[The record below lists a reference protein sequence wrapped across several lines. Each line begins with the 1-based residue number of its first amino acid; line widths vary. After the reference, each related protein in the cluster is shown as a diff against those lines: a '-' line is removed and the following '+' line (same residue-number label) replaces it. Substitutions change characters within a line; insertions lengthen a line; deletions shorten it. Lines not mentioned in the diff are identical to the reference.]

1 MAAECTTATVWYLR
15 VASGSR
21 RKRESSLRI
30 QRQAILHY
38 ARIHGAE
45 IRHICDCDSACDHSM
60 QDELRDAL
68 QALRGGLAKLLIVES
83 LERLSGGIDR
93 RLQLVL
99 QTFTMDAG
107 PALVCVRERIDSRSP
122 GGRIALQRFD
132 VMAAGKRV
140 LGMRGVMTWLGDEA
154 EGSAA
159 VSTSGSAR
167 NSRQARVSASI
178 RRGSSWQRTAPLRI
192 CSLSTSLPMK
202 EFLRSGSTDPVYIV
216 RCGCLGM
223 VRRMH
228 LSSSN

>member
-1 MAAECTTATVWYLR
+1 MAAECTTATVGYLR
-15 VASGSR
+15 VASGSQ

-45 IRHICDCDSACDHSM
+45 IRRIYCDCDSACDHSM

-122 GGRIALQRFD
+122 GGRIALQRLY
-132 VMAAGKRV
+132 ATARWETGSGNAG
-140 LGMRGVMTWLGDEA
+140 G
-154 EGSAA
+154 
-159 VSTSGSAR
+159 
-167 NSRQARVSASI
+167 
-178 RRGSSWQRTAPLRI
+178 
-192 CSLSTSLPMK
+192 
-202 EFLRSGSTDPVYIV
+202 
-216 RCGCLGM
+216 
-223 VRRMH
+223 
-228 LSSSN
+228 